1 MTCSPLLHFFVDLTL
16 KTRSSASMATKIS
29 SQPRDYDQ
37 QNLSDVAPRAFVNKK
52 NTKCDKNLSNNS

>member
-52 NTKCDKNLSNNS
+52 KFQV